1 MPLQHTSLIVYKIAI
16 LSILILLKDTMH
28 IYQLVLWLDMGL
40 LHTCLE
46 EQHQIVSERSIIK
59 VFDNVILN
67 IVPGA
72 VIIINTEVLSAST
85 VQLTWLTVSQQNI
98 NITHY
103 IVSVSLYEGEEIYNG
118 NVNVSS
124 DLHVIVNKFGEC
136 CFLHLI

>member
-1 MPLQHTSLIVYKIAI
+1 MQE
-16 LSILILLKDTMH
+16 LSFFFI
-28 IYQLVLWLDMGL
+28 
-40 LHTCLE
+40 
-46 EQHQIVSERSIIK
+46 
-59 VFDNVILN
+59 VFDNVIFNLL
-67 IVPGA
+67 VPGA

-85 VQLTWLTVSQQNI
+85 VQLTWLTVSQQNV